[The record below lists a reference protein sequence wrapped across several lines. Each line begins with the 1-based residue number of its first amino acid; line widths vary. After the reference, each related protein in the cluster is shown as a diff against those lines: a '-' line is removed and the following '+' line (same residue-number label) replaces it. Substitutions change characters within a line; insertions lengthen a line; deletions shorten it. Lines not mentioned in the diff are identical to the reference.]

1 LAGRITATGIKDSAM
16 TRETIDYAR
25 LGVEACQA
33 YTEGPTAFADF
44 VRTILSVAA
53 SQHVLQTTTTGKPP
67 ERVDFAHYSRR
78 DIDGAQRAACGGA
91 TSRGQ
96 WFED

>member
-1 LAGRITATGIKDSAM
+1 MSSVATPFRGAHHGNRKKDSAM

-44 VRTILSVAA
+44 VRTTLAVAA
-53 SQHVLQTTTTGKPP
+53 SQYALQTTTTGKLP
-67 ERVDFAHYSRR
+67 EPLNSFAPLS
-78 DIDGAQRAACGGA
+78 QKK
-91 TSRGQ
+91 Q
-96 WFED
+96 

>member
-1 LAGRITATGIKDSAM
+1 M

-44 VRTILSVAA
+44 VRTTLAVAA
-53 SQHVLQTTTTGKPP
+53 SQYVLQTTTNGKPP
-67 ERVDFAHYSRR
+67 ESLNSFTAPS
-78 DIDGAQRAACGGA
+78 QKK
-91 TSRGQ
+91 Q
-96 WFED
+96 

>member
-1 LAGRITATGIKDSAM
+1 M

-44 VRTILSVAA
+44 VRTTLAVAA
-53 SQHVLQTTTTGKPP
+53 SQYVLQTNEARRQTPRLVFMRQEWLQIRTGC
-67 ERVDFAHYSRR
+67 H
-78 DIDGAQRAACGGA
+78 AAP
-91 TSRGQ
+91 
-96 WFED
+96 FH